1 MNHAPGHDEAA
12 RPAWADEAYLDD
24 VGLVA
29 RFLRIYLLFGRLLD
43 DVTAAEGVS
52 DTDYLVL
59 ALIER
64 SPGGGSPTHIADVL
78 RRSTGGMTLTLDRLA
93 SMGWL
98 TRAPDPA
105 DRRRVLLHLT
115 EDGAGVVKR
124 VRAALH
130 GWEDGLQLGDDA
142 RADAFHE
149 ADALLEL
156 LGEPKVSNRSAKPPE
171 GDVRPIV
178 D

>member
-1 MNHAPGHDEAA
+1 MPPRSTTSRSDAVA

-43 DVTAAEGVS
+43 EVTAAEGIS
-52 DTDYLVL
+52 DSDYLVL

-64 SPGGGSPTHIADVL
+64 SPGGGSPTYIADVL

-98 TRAPDPA
+98 TREPDRA
-105 DRRRVLLHLT
+105 DRRRVQLRLT

-124 VRAALH
+124 VREALH
-130 GWEDGLQLGDDA
+130 GWEDDLDLDETA
-142 RADAFHE
+142 RAAAFRS
-149 ADALLEL
+149 ADALL
-156 LGEPKVSNRSAKPPE
+156 
-171 GDVRPIV
+171 DVLADPRASE
-178 D
+178 

>member
-1 MNHAPGHDEAA
+1 MRDESSNGTAA

-43 DVTAAEGVS
+43 EVTAAEGINDS
-52 DTDYLVL
+52 DYLVL

-98 TRAPDPA
+98 TRGPDRA
-105 DRRRVLLHLT
+105 DRRRVQLHLT
-115 EDGAGVVKR
+115 EEGAGVVKR

-130 GWEDGLQLGDDA
+130 GWEDDLHLDDDA
-142 RADAFHE
+142 RADAFDKT
-149 ADALLEL
+149 DALLEIL
-156 LGEPKVSNRSAKPPE
+156 ADPKPD
-171 GDVRPIV
+171 G
-178 D
+178 

>member
-1 MNHAPGHDEAA
+1 MSDASNDGAAA
-12 RPAWADEAYLDD
+12 RPSWADEAYLGD

-43 DVTAAEGVS
+43 EVTAAEGIS
-52 DTDYLVL
+52 DSDYLVL

-64 SPGGGSPTHIADVL
+64 SPGGGSPTHIAEVL

-93 SMGWL
+93 ANGWL
-98 TRAPDPA
+98 TREPAKA

-115 EDGAGVVKR
+115 EDGVGVVKR

-130 GWEDGLQLGDDA
+130 EWEDDLDLDGRA
-142 RADAFHE
+142 RADIFLK
-149 ADALLEL
+149 ADALLDVL
-156 LGEPKVSNRSAKPPE
+156 ADAKPAS
-171 GDVRPIV
+171 
-178 D
+178 